1 MASPTARRAAVWTAT
16 RTGEAV
22 GGAADEPPA
31 ARPDGTVDHRVEP
44 AIRPTPLELEPDH
57 FLTPDGLIAR
67 RVAAGTS
74 WFRLHRA
81 ALGPLYFGGPNPGLR
96 FNDPGPGAAHPL
108 APPAPPGAAPDA
120 SSYRVCYFG
129 RSPETA
135 FVEVFFRRLPSVAV
149 AWSELAARALA
160 EVRLAREVTLVC
172 LAGPGLLRLGVSAD
186 VVAGRD
192 YAPAQAVARGLWRHP
207 ARFDGLEYPTR
218 HDTGERSVALF
229 DRAQDAVP
237 ADAVVHAAALDPRG
251 PLVAAGIRRYGFPVF
266 DDR

>member
-1 MASPTARRAAVWTAT
+1 MP
-16 RTGEAV
+16 G
-22 GGAADEPPA
+22 
-31 ARPDGTVDHRVEP
+31 GTVDHGAEP
-44 AIRPTPLELEPDH
+44 GIRPTPLRLEPDQ
-57 FLTPDGLIAR
+57 FLTPDGLVAR

-74 WFRLHRA
+74 WYRLHRA
-81 ALGPLYFGGPNPGLR
+81 ALAPLYFGGANVGLR

-108 APPAPPGAAPDA
+108 APPPPTGAAPDA
-120 SSYRVCYFG
+120 GGYRVCYFG
-129 RSPETA
+129 RSPEAA

-149 AWSELAARALA
+149 AWSELAARALV
-160 EVRLAREVTLVC
+160 EVRLARDVTLVC

-229 DRAQDAVP
+229 DRAADAVP
-237 ADAVVHAAALDPRG
+237 PGAAPAGAVVRSTTLDPRG
-251 PLVAAGIRRYGFPVF
+251 PLVAAWIRRYAFPVF